1 MLEKTKGIVLHT
13 LKYGESSLIVHVYT
27 LTSGR
32 QSLIVNAPRGQRA
45 HSKLSQLQPLF
56 LLDLDIHYK
65 PGREVNR
72 IKELRGYSP
81 YSTLPFDM
89 VKTTQAIFIAE
100 VLSRLLVE
108 AESNPELYEFLE
120 TSLLYFDL
128 MQTGSHQFHL
138 WLLVQLTDY
147 LGIRPEI
154 QAPAAHWFDLEK
166 GLEVDYEPSH
176 PHSLTPANTALL
188 LRVLQ
193 TGLMELSTLKIP
205 RSDRNQL
212 LQKILQYYHLHF
224 NNLAS
229 LKSMAVLAEVFS

>member
-13 LKYGESSLIVHVYT
+13 LKYGDSSLIVHVYT
-27 LTSGR
+27 LKSGR
-32 QSLIVNAPRGQRA
+32 QSFIVNAPRGQRA
-45 HSKLSQLQPLF
+45 HSTLSQLQPLF
-56 LLDLDIHYK
+56 LLDLDIHFK
-65 PGREVNR
+65 SGREVNR
-72 IKELRGYSP
+72 IKELRGYAP

-100 VLSRLLVE
+100 VLGRLLIE
-108 AESNPELYEFLE
+108 AESNPALFEFLE

-154 QAPAAHWFDLEK
+154 HGSDAHWFDLEK

-176 PHSLTPANTALL
+176 PHSLPPYYTALL
-188 LRVLQ
+188 ERILQ
-193 TGLMELSTLKIP
+193 IGLKDLPLLKIS
-205 RSDRNQL
+205 RTDRNQL

-224 NNLAS
+224 NNLAH
-229 LKSMAVLAEVFS
+229 LKSLVVLSEVFR